1 VIKPMKI
8 ALAAAIVLLMS
19 AACSHKSVS
28 TNIANPV
35 GSSAINTNVTSAYTV
50 LAERLRAPWSIQ
62 FDGDTIYVSEREG
75 SIVKVSGGSM
85 TRQKMHLI
93 KPLKV
98 EGEGGFLGIQL
109 APDFHES
116 RQAYAYHTYQAGG
129 MLMNRV
135 VVLREEAEGWNEIKP
150 LIEGI
155 PGGVIHDGGRL
166 AIGPDNM
173 LYITTGD
180 SGNDKL
186 AQDLRS
192 TAGKILR
199 MTLDGK
205 VPADNPFPGS
215 YVYSYGH
222 RNSQGIA
229 WDKQGRMF
237 SSEHGPSGDP
247 GGHDEINLI
256 EKGRNY
262 GWPVVIGDAKK
273 AGMVSPMYHTGAA
286 AIAPSGIAVDM
297 EGQVLIATLRGEKL
311 YSYNPSTNRLS
322 VVLEREGRLRD
333 VKLHNGG
340 IYVITNNTDGRGK
353 PEPNDDRLLL
363 LK

>member
-1 VIKPMKI
+1 M
-8 ALAAAIVLLMS
+8 ALVTTIVLLMS
-19 AACSHKSVS
+19 AACSPKSIATSEAKPNGDS
-28 TNIANPV
+28 TK
-35 GSSAINTNVTSAYTV
+35 NTNASKVYTV
-50 LAERLRAPWSIQ
+50 VADRLHTPWSIQ

-75 SIVKVSGGSM
+75 NIVRVSRSAL
-85 TRQKMHLI
+85 TRQKVRLN
-93 KPLKV
+93 KPLKNQ
-98 EGEGGFLGIQL
+98 GEGGFLGIQL

-116 RQAYAYHTYQAGG
+116 HQAYAYHTYEEGG
-129 MLMNRV
+129 KVLNRV
-135 VVLREEAEGWNEIKP
+135 VVLQEKDNGWEEIKSY
-150 LIEGI
+150 LEDI
-155 PGGVIHDGGRL
+155 PGAYTHNGGRL

-180 SGNDKL
+180 SGKDTL
-186 AQDLRS
+186 AQDLKS

-205 VPADNPFPGS
+205 VPADNPFPDS
-215 YVYSYGH
+215 YVYSFGH
-222 RNSQGIA
+222 RNSQGIV

-237 SSEHGPSGDP
+237 NSEHGPSGTP

-262 GWPVVIGDAKK
+262 GWPTIIGDTKK
-273 AGMVSPMYHTGAA
+273 EGMVSPLYHTGDT
-286 AIAPSGIAVDM
+286 AIAPSGISLDA
-297 EGQVLIATLRGEKL
+297 EGQLLIATLRGEKL
-311 YSYNPSTNRLS
+311 YSYNPATNRLS
-322 VVLEREGRLRD
+322 AILEGEGRLRD

-353 PEPNDDRLLL
+353 PTANDDRLLI